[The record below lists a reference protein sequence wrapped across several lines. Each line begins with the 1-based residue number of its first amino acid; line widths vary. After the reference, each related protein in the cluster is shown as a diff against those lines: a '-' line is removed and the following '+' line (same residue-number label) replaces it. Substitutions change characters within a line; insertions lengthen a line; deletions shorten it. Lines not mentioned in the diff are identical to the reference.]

1 MNKEKAFIVFLCAAG
16 VMLVAYGMVNKD
28 NPLFIVGLVFVVGGY
43 LLIRKE
49 LKQSIRD
56 KSQADP

>member
-1 MNKEKAFIVFLCAAG
+1 MNKEKAFIVFLCTAG

-28 NPLFIVGLVFVVGGY
+28 NPLFIVGLVFVMGGY
-43 LLIRKE
+43 LLIRKK
-49 LKQSIRD
+49 LKPSIRD